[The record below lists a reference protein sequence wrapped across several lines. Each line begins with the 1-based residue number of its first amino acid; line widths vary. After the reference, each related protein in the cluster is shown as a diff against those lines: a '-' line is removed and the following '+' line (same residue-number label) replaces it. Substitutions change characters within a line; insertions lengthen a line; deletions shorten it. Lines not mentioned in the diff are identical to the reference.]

1 MQAITLKQLEAVVNR
16 INNMTGNNPETYS
29 KVNDKYIANIGNYHL
44 NGAYGGYALHR
55 MHNLSGGVSD
65 VFQCGHVTK
74 RELMNR
80 MQAFINGYSAAK
92 DSV

>member
-1 MQAITLKQLEAVVNR
+1 MQAITLKQLEATVNR
-16 INNMTGNNPETYS
+16 INTLTSSPVEAYS
-29 KVNDKYIANIGNYHL
+29 KVDDKYIANIGNYHL
-44 NGAYGGYALHR
+44 NGAYGGYSLHR

-80 MQAFINGYSAAK
+80 MQAFIGGYSAAK
-92 DSV
+92 DLV